1 MSGVSRLSAAQQ
13 QAEVRRAREGRLNT
27 AAMGNRL
34 RRALGLMDRQ
44 QAAEHERL
52 TVLPH
57 TRLAV
62 RAHGPDPEDIW
73 VSRDLPLPAG
83 GGGNA

>member
-1 MSGVSRLSAAQQ
+1 MSGALRLTAAQQ
-13 QAEVRRAREGRLNT
+13 LAEVRRVREGRLNT

-34 RRALGLMDRQ
+34 RRTLGLMDRQ

-57 TRLAV
+57 ARLAV

-73 VSRDLPLPAG
+73 ATG
-83 GGGNA
+83 GGFDG

>member
-1 MSGVSRLSAAQQ
+1 MSGASRLSAAQQ
-13 QAEVRRAREGRLNT
+13 QAEARRVREGRLNT

-34 RRALGLMDRQ
+34 RRALGLMDRR

-52 TVLPH
+52 IILPH
-57 TRLAV
+57 ARLAV

-73 VSRDLPLPAG
+73 VTG
-83 GGGNA
+83 GGSDA